1 MSDLATELVLYSVA
15 VLAIIFAFFLARFIY
30 DSVFKPQSPMP
41 ASSTKK
47 GEQISG
53 EIIGQ
58 SIMPVSSAQEGK
70 QISGKIIGQSMLYGA
85 MGAIT
90 PYILA
95 LYVAGRIS
103 SGDPATASAVYEVVG
118 ILGTLAC
125 LPTIFIGALLGG
137 LFVWLVLRLEK
148 PRRIFLKIEN
158 SADSRW
164 IFLVG
169 FLGGFLA
176 GPILGLLAVL
186 AAASFGAL

>member
-1 MSDLATELVLYSVA
+1 LFFYIVP
-15 VLAIIFAFFLARFIY
+15 VLAIIFAFFLTRFIY
-30 DSVFKPQSPMP
+30 DSVFKPQSP
-41 ASSTKK
+41 SSTKK
-47 GEQISG
+47 GEKISG

-58 SIMPVSSAQEGK
+58 SIMPASSTQEGK
-70 QISGKIIGQSMLYGA
+70 QISCKIIGQSMLYGA

-95 LYVAGRIS
+95 FSLADRIS
-103 SGDPATASAVYEVVG
+103 SGVSEGVG

-125 LPTIFIGALLGG
+125 LPTIFIGAFLGG
-137 LFVWLVLRLEK
+137 LSVWLVLRLEK

-186 AAASFGAL
+186 AAASFGVL